1 MQVISAQPLHQNQGD
16 VEKTAADAAAQLQT
30 KDATQNAE
38 TPNEDFLVVFGPGD
52 RENPLNWSSKVKWE
66 VTAAVA
72 STGFIRIMVST
83 VRLCVAGPKRPF
95 QSMLLTILARR

>member
-1 MQVISAQPLHQNQGD
+1 MQIISAQPLHQNECD
-16 VEKTAADAAAQLQT
+16 IEKTAADAAAPLET

-38 TPNEDFLVVFGPGD
+38 TPWNEDFLVVFGPD
-52 RENPLNWSSKVKWE
+52 DPENPLNWSSKVKWE

-83 VRLCVAGPKRPF
+83 VSCVLLAHGGPFK
-95 QSMLLTILARR
+95 AYC